1 MNVSDTQLQPKSS
14 ETEGNACPG
23 FEERTFPF
31 YRIEHYLSRG
41 VEVPPWKA
49 TRGGLEASKGNHS
62 ELEMEPAQGRKA
74 KNWGGGSITA
84 LNQVLLKPHS
94 PC

>member
-1 MNVSDTQLQPKSS
+1 M
-14 ETEGNACPG
+14 EGNACPG
-23 FEERTFPF
+23 FGERAFPF
-31 YRIEHYLSRG
+31 HRIEHCLSGG

-62 ELEMEPAQGRKA
+62 ELEMEPAQGSKA

-84 LNQVLLKPHS
+84 LNQVPLEPHS
-94 PC
+94 PF